1 MTKTIRFG
9 VAGIAMFAAMGM
21 SSVAHADTA
30 TADARAEVLQALQ
43 LDLVDGSLDFGAIVL
58 SGNGAETL
66 TLQPNG
72 TMDCANKEV
81 TCSGTTDVPEF
92 QVQGT
97 ADKDVT
103 ISFSTTSI
111 DLARNG
117 GTGTGADVMT
127 VDTFTTNAT
136 GNEVTL
142 TGGSAN
148 FTVGG
153 TLNIGVTQNAGV
165 YEGDFT
171 VQVDYS

>member
-1 MTKTIRFG
+1 M
-9 VAGIAMFAAMGM
+9 
-21 SSVAHADTA
+21 
-30 TADARAEVLQALQ
+30 
-43 LDLVDGSLDFGAIVL
+43 
-58 SGNGAETL
+58 
-66 TLQPNG
+66 
-72 TMDCANKEV
+72 
-81 TCSGTTDVPEF
+81 
-92 QVQGT
+92 
-97 ADKDVT
+97 T
-103 ISFSTTSI
+103 ISFSTTSS